1 MNFKR
6 AVADGYD
13 AIADRLV
20 SERGGGSTVAPWL
33 HKLSQTLP
41 ARARILD
48 LGCGAGIPH
57 TAILAQRFQVIGVDI
72 SSRQLALASNNV
84 PNAHFVLADM
94 ASIDFQPA
102 SFDAVT
108 AIYSIIHVPRDEQP
122 ALLAAIRRWLK
133 PSGRTFLVLGAND
146 TPAGYEA
153 DWFGAPMLW
162 SHFSAERSLAM
173 LVDAGFRILF
183 HDLVTDPLDPRGR
196 HLFALC
202 RAS

>member
-6 AVADGYD
+6 IVADSYD
-13 AIADRLV
+13 AIADRLAGA
-20 SERGGGSTVAPWL
+20 RGDGSTVAPWL
-33 HKLSQTLP
+33 RRLSELLP
-41 ARARILD
+41 AEARVLD
-48 LGCGAGIPH
+48 LGCGAGVPH
-57 TAILAQRFQVIGVDI
+57 TATLAQRFQVIGVDI
-72 SSRQLALASNNV
+72 SSRQLALASNSI
-84 PNAHFVLADM
+84 PNAQFVLGDM
-94 ASIDFQPA
+94 ASIDFRPA

-108 AIYSIIHVPRDEQP
+108 AIYSIIHVPRAQQP
-122 ALLAAIRRWLK
+122 ALLTAVRRWLK
-133 PSGRTFLVLGAND
+133 PSGFALLVLGAND

-162 SHFSAERSLAM
+162 SHFNAEQSLA
-173 LVDAGFRILF
+173 LLLDARLQILL